1 MGSGNMAL
9 IEGLVLCLVGVAVG
23 QFSEA
28 LLETSTPVPI
38 LRYIDS
44 QNADGSYTYGF
55 EGADGTYKIETRLA
69 DGQVRG
75 KYGYYDPEGVLREA
89 SYGATKEGGFEP
101 KIDGVI
107 LPPRQPA
114 PLDPRQNE
122 VEPVVQQQPTAPRR
136 FSNFS
141 PRKAAGEARKQ
152 VGEERQ
158 GDIKIVNGRRAVLKR
173 RLVERPPTARPEEVA
188 RRDNLR
194 AREEQLEQLREQR
207 RQLAQLQ
214 RTAAAPSSQRR
225 SQAPSQRR
233 ESFRSLPA
241 FSNAA
246 HQAPAPAEPYV
257 SYGAEAGSYTISY

>member
-75 KYGYYDPEGVLREA
+75 KYGYYDPEGILREA
-89 SYGATKEGGFEP
+89 TYGATKEGGFEP
-101 KIDGVI
+101 QIDGVI
-107 LPPRQPA
+107 LPPSQPA

-122 VEPVVQQQPTAPRR
+122 VEPVVQQQPSAPRR
-136 FSNFS
+136 FSNFA

-152 VGEERQ
+152 VSRERQ
-158 GDIKIVNGRRAVLKR
+158 EDIKIVNGRRAVLKR
-173 RLVERPPTARPEEVA
+173 RLVKRPPTARPEEVVT
-188 RRDNLR
+188 RDNLR

-207 RQLAQLQ
+207 RQLAELQ
-214 RTAAAPSSQRR
+214 RTAAAPTNS
-225 SQAPSQRR
+225 RR

-246 HQAPAPAEPYV
+246 PSAPSEPYV
-257 SYGAEAGSYTISY
+257 SYGSEAGSYTISY